1 MEVQGVYI
9 TAEDGRWLI
18 DRLRRIGRADQI
30 WLAAGLEDA
39 LAYDVHLALND
50 RQTEAMK
57 HALTS
62 EVPARLQQLMAV
74 LEVD

>member
-9 TAEDGRWLI
+9 TPEDGRWLI

-57 HALTS
+57 LALTS